1 MTSYFRPDIKGDAV
15 RKEMVLSQCT
25 VTFFFFEQKVSFQ
38 MLTKVRCHLILKG
51 RCPRTSEVPKSC
63 QPIVSQ
69 LAPFLQPSQTPPNH
83 HSFLPSSLHLFNSS
97 WAPPNQGNS
106 LLWNQGRHRYFL
118 KNINKK
124 GLNTFHSPSH
134 RGAFLSSSSPSFLF
148 GQETKYRREER
159 DRYLRWALAA
169 GCKVLLSNQMEKWHQ
184 VVLPRTENGWERE
197 RALRMSR
204 HPCLASVCCG
214 AHRMKRRSIES
225 FYNYL
230 HTSQV

>member
-63 QPIVSQ
+63 HPIVSQ
-69 LAPFLQPSQTPPNH
+69 PAPFLQPSQTTPNN
-83 HSFLPSSLHLFNSS
+83 HSFLPSSLHLFNSY

-106 LLWNQGRHRYFL
+106 LLWNQARHRYFL
-118 KNINKK
+118 EKK
-124 GLNTFHSPSH
+124 IKALNTFHSPSH

-148 GQETKYRREER
+148 GQETKYGREK
-159 DRYLRWALAA
+159 DRYLRWALTG
-169 GCKVLLSNQMEKWHQ
+169 GCKVLLSNQMKSKTDTRWSSKEGER
-184 VVLPRTENGWERE
+184 VRE
-197 RALRMSR
+197 RTVFMS
-204 HPCLASVCCG
+204 
-214 AHRMKRRSIES
+214 
-225 FYNYL
+225 
-230 HTSQV
+230 